1 MRLTALRALNSTLSV
16 HIGSF
21 SDAVPPVDAG
31 LLVQSGSSAMTGSAL
46 YHEITTDST
55 KNINGGRWAVAKD
68 VKADDT
74 AATPTAFVG
83 TVTVGGDTTAPDGD
97 DVKYGVGEMYI
108 TSDGEIYIYTGS

>member
-1 MRLTALRALNSTLSV
+1 
-16 HIGSF
+16 
-21 SDAVPPVDAG
+21 
-31 LLVQSGSSAMTGSAL
+31 MTGSAL